1 MTRLSKLAVDK
12 RRAAIGRVRDEMYLE
27 EEEQMA
33 GFTIDER
40 SQELAVRRCAQGD
53 VVTRLFHLDTEARR
67 DKIGRL
73 KAAFREQEDAELTF
87 APAGAGGKR
96 SADKTKRGTGADDV
110 FKRLAYVDLEVRR
123 EKLNKIIE
131 DEERRKTGGR

>member
-1 MTRLSKLAVDK
+1 MPLRCAVLVPYHLWAINTTGDVLTRLSKLAVDK

-96 SADKTKRGTGADDV
+96 SADKTKRGTGA
-110 FKRLAYVDLEVRR
+110 ARR
-123 EKLNKIIE
+123 
-131 DEERRKTGGR
+131 GGR

>member
-1 MTRLSKLAVDK
+1 M
-12 RRAAIGRVRDEMYLE
+12 
-27 EEEQMA
+27 
-33 GFTIDER
+33 
-40 SQELAVRRCAQGD
+40 RRCAQGD

-96 SADKTKRGTGADDV
+96 SADKTKRGTGSDGLAWPRLTSNNGKTEWTTRHAE
-110 FKRLAYVDLEVRR
+110 KRQRARQATPPCQQMDTPSNGAPLLRLRTQWLSDSLRSAQR
-123 EKLNKIIE
+123 
-131 DEERRKTGGR
+131 